1 LIVVFDTSVL
11 IFLFEKDA
19 SGPHNPETDKPLPLC
34 YERVNHLVKEL
45 QEAKAK
51 VIIPAPVLAELL
63 LKAGDATQDWL
74 QIIDKAAHITV
85 APFDMMAALEHSVRM
100 KERGKLTGAE
110 KRNAKFDEQ
119 IIAIAAVNRAEV
131 IYSSDGDIKRG
142 AGPDIRVVDL
152 HDMSL
157 PPETRQGQLFPG

>member
-1 LIVVFDTSVL
+1 MIVVFDTSVL
-11 IFLFEKDA
+11 IFLFEKEA
-19 SGPHNPETDKPLPLC
+19 NGPQDPETGEPLPLC

-45 QEAKAK
+45 QDTKAK

-63 LKAGDATQDWL
+63 LKAGDATQEWL
-74 QIIDKAAHITV
+74 QIIDKTSHITV
-85 APFDMMAALEHSVRM
+85 APFDMIAALEHSVRM
-100 KERGKLTGAE
+100 RERGKLAGRD

-142 AGPDIRVVDL
+142 AGEGIRVVDL
-152 HDMSL
+152 HDMDL
-157 PPETRQGQLFPG
+157 PPEAKQGFLFPD

>member
-1 LIVVFDTSVL
+1 MIVVFDTSVL

-19 SGPHNPETDKPLPLC
+19 SGPHDPETGEPLPLC

-45 QEAKAK
+45 QDAKAK

-63 LKAGDATQDWL
+63 LKAGDATQEWL
-74 QIIDKAAHITV
+74 QIIDKAPHITV

-100 KERGKLTGAE
+100 RERGKLAGKD

-142 AGPDIRVVDL
+142 AGAGIRVVDL
-152 HDMSL
+152 HDIDL
-157 PPETRQGQLFPG
+157 PPEAKQGSLFGH

>member
-1 LIVVFDTSVL
+1 
-11 IFLFEKDA
+11 
-19 SGPHNPETDKPLPLC
+19 
-34 YERVNHLVKEL
+34 
-45 QEAKAK
+45 
-51 VIIPAPVLAELL
+51 
-63 LKAGDATQDWL
+63 
-74 QIIDKAAHITV
+74 
-85 APFDMMAALEHSVRM
+85 M